1 MKCNDVVVR
10 GLYDL
15 YHVVSFS
22 KVIIIVIEFVERV
35 LSVLSSRFFAEGSIN
50 SLLVDFSFDKHQD
63 KCQCEQI
70 SRSF

>member
-1 MKCNDVVVR
+1 MKYNDVVVR

-35 LSVLSSRFFAEGSIN
+35 
-50 SLLVDFSFDKHQD
+50 
-63 KCQCEQI
+63 
-70 SRSF
+70 